1 MCCIFTILLFLG
13 PRVADIVWWIATPNR
28 WVGAA
33 GAFNSAIW
41 PILGI
46 ILLPWTTLMYVLVYP
61 GGVTG
66 WDWLWII
73 LAVIVDVAA
82 YTGGGYGNRD
92 RIPV

>member
-1 MCCIFTILLFLG
+1 MCCILTILLFLG
-13 PRVADIVWWIATPNR
+13 PRFAGIVWWIAAPNR
-28 WVGAA
+28 WVGAV
-33 GAFNSAIW
+33 GAFESAIW

-46 ILLPWTTLMYVLVYP
+46 IFLPWTVLMYVLVSP

-66 WDWLWII
+66 FDWVWIV

-92 RIPV
+92 RMPV